1 LDTKQGVRPADLPP
15 TVLTEVVADARAS
28 GRHFLLRTQMRV
40 QAGSNFVSHVRWIL
54 DPHPVGRPPDAAGSL
69 GSYDFALFDDFNR
82 MRDEIRRRDAE
93 VGLSRLVAGFAWEWL
108 SKEIKKDGKRVR
120 RASFDIEIEG
130 TKLCWNGDKEVDWIS
145 SANALEEVGS
155 IHTVQG
161 YDLNYVGVIIG
172 LDLRFDPVKKRLF
185 AHRDSYF
192 DKKGKENNKALGRIV
207 SDEELLLYITQIYG
221 VLMTRGIR
229 GTYVYACDA
238 GLREYLRGYIPIR
251 S

>member
-1 LDTKQGVRPADLPP
+1 
-15 TVLTEVVADARAS
+15 
-28 GRHFLLRTQMRV
+28 MRV

-54 DPHPVGRPPDAAGSL
+54 DPHPGGRPPVAAGSL

-145 SANALEEVGS
+145 SAYALEEVGS
-155 IHTVQG
+155 I
-161 YDLNYVGVIIG
+161 
-172 LDLRFDPVKKRLF
+172 R
-185 AHRDSYF
+185 
-192 DKKGKENNKALGRIV
+192 
-207 SDEELLLYITQIYG
+207 
-221 VLMTRGIR
+221 
-229 GTYVYACDA
+229 
-238 GLREYLRGYIPIR
+238 
-251 S
+251 